1 MESLYLLIFSL
12 SLGPFTIGVLSLLIH
27 LLENVLDAG
36 HKAMNKIGDIH
47 THRETILNISEI

>member
-1 MESLYLLIFSL
+1 MESLYLLTFSL

-27 LLENVLDAG
+27 LLENILDAG

-47 THRETILNISEI
+47 THRETILNIS